1 MSKPCAWRWRI
12 GGRARW
18 HSPGKEHLMTSKAL
32 FDLLPNVAIG
42 FMFGMAIFGTID
54 LLVTVS
60 THVDDWLR
68 ANRNINDE
76 VPTLKASV
84 TELQK
89 RQSRMEL
96 EVQQL
101 RRFREHTGAIGKSL
115 PNERSADLPGS

>member
-1 MSKPCAWRWRI
+1 
-12 GGRARW
+12 
-18 HSPGKEHLMTSKAL
+18 MTLKAL
-32 FDLLPNVAIG
+32 FDLLPNVVAICVV
-42 FMFGMAIFGTID
+42 FGMAIFGAVN

-68 ANRNINDE
+68 ANRSINNE

-84 TELQK
+84 TELQR

-101 RRFREHTGAIGKSL
+101 RRFREHTGAIGTSL
-115 PNERSADLPGS
+115 PNERSAELPGA

>member
-1 MSKPCAWRWRI
+1 
-12 GGRARW
+12 
-18 HSPGKEHLMTSKAL
+18 MTSKAL
-32 FDLLPNVAIG
+32 FDLLRNGAIG

-68 ANRNINDE
+68 ANRSINNE

-84 TELQK
+84 TELQ
-89 RQSRMEL
+89 RQQSRMEL

-101 RRFREHTGAIGKSL
+101 RRFREHTSAIGTSL
-115 PNERSADLPGS
+115 PNERSAELPGS